1 MGLMSPPRAQQA
13 LASNRRKHLVIII
26 VAVVFTM
33 ASLAAV
39 WLYVQMADR
48 RDAQTVRHALEQG
61 QLDEASRVLEHWLGN
76 RPQAAEAYYL
86 KARWPGRGTIFP
98 QPSRGWPG
106 RGRWATPWD
115 KGPLKPMTLEDG
127 ASPSTLVPQEPATA
141 GDLSSRS
148 AAQAKHLALRS
159 TGHGTDARHS
169 IPPAGTYATQSAYR
183 GQGSFGFRAGME
195 RSRIWLMAVS
205 MRSASAGCP
214 SRR

>member
-48 RDAQTVRHALEQG
+48 RDAQTVRQALEQG

-86 KARWPGRGTIFP
+86 KAR
-98 QPSRGWPG
+98 
-106 RGRWATPWD
+106 
-115 KGPLKPMTLEDG
+115 
-127 ASPSTLVPQEPATA
+127 
-141 GDLSSRS
+141 
-148 AAQAKHLALRS
+148 
-159 TGHGTDARHS
+159 
-169 IPPAGTYATQSAYR
+169 
-183 GQGSFGFRAGME
+183 
-195 RSRIWLMAVS
+195 
-205 MRSASAGCP
+205 
-214 SRR
+214 

>member
-1 MGLMSPPRAQQA
+1 MSPPRAQQA

-86 KARWPGRGTIFP
+86 KARLARARNDLPTAQQGLARA
-98 QPSRGWPG
+98 R
-106 RGRWATPWD
+106 RWATPWD
-115 KGPLKPMTLEDG
+115 KGPLKPMILEDG
-127 ASPSTLVPQEPATA
+127 APPSTLVPQEPATA

-148 AAQAKHLALRS
+148 ATQAKHLALRS

-169 IPPAGTYATQSAYR
+169 IPPAGTYASQSAYR
-183 GQGSFGFRAGME
+183 GQGSFGFRAGLE